1 MEVVYGGGFKD
12 KTLRDLIVLERN
24 GKIIVRRIRRKFTSA
39 LSFKD
44 KYPEA
49 SVIDYTRNQYT
60 LQSWIRLIDWG
71 FTNPNSCPMPTF
83 LFKGNRYY
91 FNRVS
96 DQWWDLPTNKYWNS
110 RLSDL
115 LTYDGDRKFKVELEV
130 DHFHKHVVLNVKQ
143 KIVDAPV
150 QPCNIR
156 VFRNNEQIHN
166 ENFLFTKLYFQFQI
180 EGGVDTLD
188 LTRVVGSMANKN
200 RHDIYCILV
209 NGKASFYDYRGPG
222 GLFSSIP
229 KFLLMGMEEYEKKL
243 GEPYR
248 FRDYVWG
255 HSEP

>member
-24 GKIIVRRIRRKFTSA
+24 GKLIVRRIRRKFTSA

-60 LQSWIRLIDWG
+60 LQSWIRLIDWD
-71 FTNPNSCPMPTF
+71 FTNPNTCPMPTF

-96 DQWWDLPTNKYWNS
+96 GQWWDLPTNKYWNS

-115 LTYDGDRKFKVELEV
+115 LTYDDDRKFKVSLEADTTRKRVLLLLKQKNLEV
-130 DHFHKHVVLNVKQ
+130 CLEPCSIVVY
-143 KIVDAPV
+143 
-150 QPCNIR
+150 
-156 VFRNNEQIHN
+156 RNNDIIYNERLTFDHLMQEHQLAPGYVSLNQIIPIDS
-166 ENFLFTKLYFQFQI
+166 L
-180 EGGVDTLD
+180 G
-188 LTRVVGSMANKN
+188 NKSS
-200 RHDIYCILV
+200 HDIFCVLV
-209 NGKASFYDYRGPG
+209 NSKASFYDYRGPG